1 MQLSLSLASAWAKHR
16 PSDDAYLSLV
26 SHCRDASAA
35 ADRLWTDWLPRSTR
49 MLLEESLGSESA
61 RVLGRW
67 FAATHDVG
75 KLTPAF
81 ACQVLELSGRMTAA
95 GLEMPAVVAGRK
107 STPHSLA
114 GFYAIRS
121 YLRQVCGWRE
131 RVVID
136 SYAVISGSHHGVPPR
151 VEQLRMVPDPAHMG
165 GEHWTA
171 TRYELLELMA
181 KETGADAFLDS
192 WSKQRLS
199 LPHQVLWTA
208 FTIMA
213 DWIASD
219 DSLFELGEFRDASET
234 AATAFSTL
242 AFPSPWN
249 APPTQV
255 AAPLLSERFG
265 LPPTANL
272 NVMQRSV
279 LERVSATTEPSL
291 TIIESAMGSGKTE
304 AALLAAEV
312 LAERFGCGGAFVAL
326 PTMATSNAMFSRVL
340 EWIRALPD
348 LDATS
353 AILAHSKA
361 DLQDEYRGIMPDAT
375 PADIGRDED
384 SSAGR
389 GGRAA
394 EVVAHQWFFG
404 RKKGLLANF
413 AVGTIDQLL
422 LAALQAKHVMLRHLG
437 LAGKVVIVDEV
448 HAADTYMMVY
458 LERILEWLG
467 AYRVPVI
474 LMSATLPPAQRA
486 ALVRA
491 YDSGRGHQS
500 VSESRAVSGDIGYP
514 SVTVNGDPGEP
525 IDVSSVASSTVRLEA
540 IDDDTDVLIGRLQR
554 ALVDGGC
561 VGVVCN
567 SVGRAQELAAALRG
581 AFGSDVVLLHSRF
594 LAQHR
599 ADLESVL
606 VGELG
611 RNGDRPYRRIIVG
624 TQVIEQSLDLDFDLL
639 VTDVAPV
646 DLLFQRIGRL
656 HRHQRIR
663 PPSFREPVAWVRG
676 VVDWSSD
683 VPEPVAASDHI
694 YGRWKLLCSLA
705 LLRRRDTISL
715 PAEIPILV
723 AEAYGDSPE
732 MPDSWVDT
740 AAEARSEQELQ
751 QHKSREKARDYL
763 LSPPKARSMV
773 GLLQVLGGDNP
784 DARGAARVREGDDGF
799 EVIVTVRRDDGIHLP
814 EQCGGEL
821 IATEHPPSPRDARR
835 ARTSSLRLPG
845 LFTKPWAIDR
855 TIAELEQRQY
865 PGWIDS
871 GPLSGELILELGPDM
886 SATLNDQ
893 RVRYDDHDGLVIET
907 TGSDRT

>member
-1 MQLSLSLASAWAKHR
+1 MPLSPALASAWAKHR
-16 PSDDAYLSLV
+16 SSDDACLSLV
-26 SHCRDASAA
+26 SHSRDAAA
-35 ADRLWTDWLPRSTR
+35 AAERLWADWLSRSTR
-49 MLLEESLGSESA
+49 TLLEESCGSESA
-61 RVLGRW
+61 PALARW

-75 KLTPAF
+75 KLSPAF
-81 ACQVLELSGRMTAA
+81 ACQVLSLSGKMTAA
-95 GLEMPAVVAGRK
+95 GLDMPTVVAGRR

-114 GFYAIRS
+114 GFHATRA
-121 YLRQVCGWRE
+121 YLAKVRGWRD

-136 SYAVISGSHHGVPPR
+136 SYAAVSGSHHGVPPR
-151 VEQLRMVPDPAHMG
+151 VEQLRIAPDPAHMG
-165 GEHWTA
+165 SGRWEA
-171 TRYELLELMA
+171 ARYELLDLMA
-181 KETGADAFLDS
+181 AETGAERFLGV
-192 WSKQRLS
+192 WSKRRLS

-219 DSLFELGEFRDASET
+219 DSLFELGQYRDASET
-234 AATAFSTL
+234 AKQAFSAL
-242 AFPSPWN
+242 AFPSPWIS
-249 APPTQV
+249 APKQGSGR
-255 AAPLLSERFG
+255 PLVDRFG
-265 LPPTANL
+265 LPTTADL
-272 NVMQRSV
+272 NSMQRAVLDRLSV
-279 LERVSATTEPSL
+279 TTVPSL

-340 EWIRALPD
+340 GWIRALPD

-361 DLQDEYRGIMPDAT
+361 DLQDDYRGIMPHAV
-375 PADIGRDED
+375 PADIGRDEG
-384 SSAGR
+384 SLAGH
-389 GGRAA
+389 GGRAT
-394 EVVAHQWFFG
+394 EVIAHQWFFG

-458 LERILEWLG
+458 LERVLEWLA

-474 LMSATLPPAQRA
+474 LMSATLPPDQRA

-491 YDSGRGHQS
+491 YDSGRGHRS
-500 VSESRAVSGDIGYP
+500 VSEGRATADDIGYP
-514 SVTVNGDPGEP
+514 LVTVNGDPGEP
-525 IDVSSVASSTVRLEA
+525 IDVSSAPSSTVRLET
-540 IDDDTDVLIGRLQR
+540 IDDDPGHLVGRLR
-554 ALVDGGC
+554 GALVDGGC

-567 SVGRAQELAAALRG
+567 SVARAQELASALRLT
-581 AFGSDVVLLHSRF
+581 FGSDVVLLHSRF

-599 ADLESVL
+599 ADLEAGL

-611 RNGDRPYRRIIVG
+611 RNGDRPHRRIVVG

-646 DLLFQRIGRL
+646 DLLLQRIGRL

-663 PPSFREPVAWVRG
+663 PTSLRQPVTWIRG
-676 VVDWSSD
+676 VLDWSTD
-683 VPEPVAASDHI
+683 VPEPVTASEYI

-705 LLRRRDTISL
+705 LLRRRGTITL
-715 PAEIPILV
+715 PSEIPVLV
-723 AEAYGDSPE
+723 AEAYGSSPE
-732 MPDSWVDT
+732 MPDSWRDT
-740 AAEARSEQELQ
+740 AETARSDQELR
-751 QHKSREKARDYL
+751 QHKSRENARDYL
-763 LSPPKARSMV
+763 LPSPRARSMV

-799 EVIVTVRRDDGIHLP
+799 EVIVTVRRDDGVYLP
-814 EQCGGEL
+814 KQCGGRL
-821 IATEHPPSPRDARR
+821 IDTEYPPSAPDARR

-845 LFTKPWAIDR
+845 RFTRPWAIDR
-855 TIAELEQRQY
+855 TISELEQKQY
-865 PGWIDS
+865 PGWITS
-871 GPLSGELILELGPDM
+871 APLSGELILELGPDM

-893 RVRYDDHDGLVIET
+893 RVRYDDDDGLVVEKT
-907 TGSDRT
+907 EGEQP